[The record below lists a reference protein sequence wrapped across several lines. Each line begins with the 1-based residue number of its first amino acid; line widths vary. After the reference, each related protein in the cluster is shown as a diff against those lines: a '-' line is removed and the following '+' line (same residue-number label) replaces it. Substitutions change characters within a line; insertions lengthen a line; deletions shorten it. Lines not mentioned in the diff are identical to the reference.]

1 MTFVDY
7 MDNKWHRPPEKE
19 ELREIANITSWNIWQ
34 MDGLKGTVPMGV
46 LKEKYLFYI
55 LKWGKQGEVLRQPY
69 SDK

>member
-19 ELREIANITSWNIWQ
+19 ELREIANIISWNIWQ

-46 LKEKYLFYI
+46 ERRI
-55 LKWGKQGEVLRQPY
+55 LSNVVV
-69 SDK
+69 